1 MLAIGIAASL
11 REVETELSKEKSVKK
26 RFKEVAKESFL
37 FLKNNSKVRLIILFN
52 AAIGAVSILVL
63 FFLQA
68 KLPKM
73 GIDNVLFGPALFV
86 MGLGAAV
93 GATAVEYVKPS
104 RYRYIG
110 LISLMC
116 VTFAFAMAF
125 SGSIIL
131 AVIGGFIGAFG
142 DNYIEVRTDVMLN
155 NMIPS
160 KQRATLMS
168 VNSFVFS
175 VVMIILSPI
184 FGALFML

>member
-1 MLAIGIAASL
+1 
-11 REVETELSKEKSVKK
+11 
-26 RFKEVAKESFL
+26 
-37 FLKNNSKVRLIILFN
+37 
-52 AAIGAVSILVL
+52 
-63 FFLQA
+63 
-68 KLPKM
+68 
-73 GIDNVLFGPALFV
+73 

-93 GATAVEYVKPS
+93 GAKTVEYIKPS

-110 LISLMC
+110 IISLLC
-116 VTFAFAMAF
+116 VCFAFAMAF
-125 SGSIIL
+125 SGNIML
-131 AVIGGFIGAFG
+131 AVIGGFVGAFG

-160 KQRATLMS
+160 EQRATLMS

>member
-1 MLAIGIAASL
+1 
-11 REVETELSKEKSVKK
+11 
-26 RFKEVAKESFL
+26 
-37 FLKNNSKVRLIILFN
+37 
-52 AAIGAVSILVL
+52 
-63 FFLQA
+63 
-68 KLPKM
+68 M

-93 GATAVEYVKPS
+93 GAKAVEYVKPS

-110 LISLMC
+110 AISLLC
-116 VTFAFAMAF
+116 VIFAFAAAF
-125 SGSIIL
+125 SGNIFL

-160 KQRATLMS
+160 EQRATLMS
-168 VNSFVFS
+168 VNSFAFS

>member
-1 MLAIGIAASL
+1 M
-11 REVETELSKEKSVKK
+11 
-26 RFKEVAKESFL
+26 
-37 FLKNNSKVRLIILFN
+37 IILFN
-52 AAIGAVSILVL
+52 ALIGAVSILVL

-68 KLPKM
+68 RLPKM
-73 GIDNVLFGPALFV
+73 GINNVLLGPALFV

-93 GATAVEYVKPS
+93 GAKAVEYIRPS

-110 LISLMC
+110 VISLLC
-116 VTFAFAMAF
+116 VCLAFAMAF
-125 SGSIIL
+125 SGNIVL
-131 AVIGGFIGAFG
+131 AVIGGFVGAFG

-160 KQRATLMS
+160 EQRATLMS